1 MANRLKVA
9 MNQAIRRL
17 HALSWSQRRIA
28 RHLGVHRETVSRA
41 IQAAQPA
48 PKPAKAPS
56 GCAGPKPAS
65 FPGAPGPQGESA
77 AVAPASEG
85 TTGAAPFSKPA
96 KAPSGSDAGIGG
108 AIDTTRRPPEASALS
123 STASAEPS
131 SATAP
136 EAVSRSAC
144 APFRGLILEK
154 LQQELTA
161 QRIYQ
166 DLVSE
171 QSYSGSYYSVR
182 RFVKKCAAHAPLPF
196 RRMEC
201 PPGFEA
207 QVDYGSGAPLVG
219 SGGKRRK
226 THVFRTVLSHSR
238 KGYSEVSL
246 RQTTDDFL
254 GALENA
260 FVHFG
265 GVPQTIVIDNLKA
278 AVTHPDWYDPE
289 LNPKLRD
296 FCRHYGT
303 VILPTKPR
311 MARHKGKIERG
322 VGYVKGNALK
332 GHTFDSLAAENEHL
346 AHWEAT
352 VADTRIHGTTRQQ
365 VGQVFEEVERAALLP
380 LPLERFPF
388 FHEAQRIVSR
398 DGHIEVA
405 RSFYSVPP
413 EYLGRIVW
421 VRWDARL
428 VRVFDDRHAQIALH
442 ARHEQGRFSTQAR
455 HIAREKISGL
465 ERGAKWLLQ
474 KVRLIGPSSSA
485 WSEAMLTARG
495 IEGTRV
501 LLGLIALTKKHS
513 SDALEQACKTALSHG
528 EFRLRTLRALIVRQP
543 ERVQAALPF
552 LEAHPL
558 IRPLEDYAQIVA
570 SALARK
576 PAQENPETRAAAAC
590 EGTMRFS
597 RISRADECQQQKN
610 PDGRAPPQSAVVRQ
624 GSRDIRP
631 PGSGESSSGCWPAGP
646 DSALP
651 DSSSLHPPF
660 PPLPGESRHE

>member
-9 MNQAIRRL
+9 MIQAIL
-17 HALSWSQRRIA
+17 QLQALGWSQRRIA
-28 RHLGVHRETVSRA
+28 RHLGMHRETVART

-56 GCAGPKPAS
+56 GSEGSKPAN
-65 FPGAPGPQGESA
+65 FPGAPGP
-77 AVAPASEG
+77 AVASAPRVPVLEN
-85 TTGAAPFSKPA
+85 TTGAAPLSKPA
-96 KAPSGSDAGIGG
+96 KAPSGSDAGVCGV
-108 AIDTTRRPPEASALS
+108 IDTTGPPPDGDATAEPASAQAL
-123 STASAEPS
+123 EP
-131 SATAP
+131 
-136 EAVSRSAC
+136 VSRSAC
-144 APFRGLILEK
+144 APFREVIEEK
-154 LQQELTA
+154 LRAELTA

-171 QSYSGSYYSVR
+171 QNYTGSYYSVR
-182 RFVKKCAAHAPLPF
+182 RFVKSLAAHTPLPF

-207 QVDYGSGAPLVG
+207 QVDYGTGAPVIG
-219 SGGKRRK
+219 PDGKRRR
-226 THVFRTVLSHSR
+226 THVFRIVLSHSR
-238 KGYSEVSL
+238 KGYSEVSF

-254 GALENA
+254 SALENS
-260 FVHFG
+260 FRHFG
-265 GVPQTIVIDNLKA
+265 GVPQTIVVDNLKA

-303 VILPTKPR
+303 VVLPAKPYL
-311 MARHKGKIERG
+311 ARHKGKIERG

-332 GHTFDSLAAENEHL
+332 GRVFENLSAENEHL
-346 AHWEAT
+346 ARWEAT

-365 VGQVFEEVERAALLP
+365 VGQVFDEVERPILLP
-380 LPLERFPF
+380 LPPERFPSF
-388 FHEAQRIVSR
+388 QEAQRIVSR
-398 DGHIEVA
+398 DGHIEVVRA
-405 RSFYSVPP
+405 YYSVPP
-413 EYLGRIVW
+413 EYLGRTVW

-428 VRVFDDRHAQIALH
+428 VRVFNDRLEQIAVH
-442 ARHEQGRFSTQAR
+442 ARHEQGRFSTQAA

-474 KVRLIGPSSSA
+474 KVQLIGPHSSA

-513 SDALEQACKTALSHG
+513 SDVLEQACKTALAHG
-528 EFRLRTLRALIVRQP
+528 EFRLRALRRLIVRQP
-543 ERVQAALPF
+543 ELVQAALPF
-552 LEAHPL
+552 LDEHPL

-570 SALARK
+570 SALSRKEPARQEPARK
-576 PAQENPETRAAAAC
+576 APQQSPETRAAAAR
-590 EGTMRFS
+590 EGKVRFL
-597 RISRADECQQQKN
+597 RNGRADECQQKD
-610 PDGRAPPQSAVVRQ
+610 PDGQSRQ
-624 GSRDIRP
+624 GLRDIHP
-631 PGSGESSSGCWPAGP
+631 PGSGESSSGCSPAGP

-651 DSSSLHPPF
+651 DSSSLRPPF
-660 PPLPGESRHE
+660 PPLPGESGHE

>member
-9 MNQAIRRL
+9 MIQAILQL
-17 HALSWSQRRIA
+17 HALCWSQRRIA
-28 RHLGVHRETVSRA
+28 RHLGVHRETVARA

-56 GCAGPKPAS
+56 GSERPKPAN
-65 FPGAPGPQGESA
+65 FPGAPGPAGESA
-77 AVAPASEG
+77 PGRGAPGA
-85 TTGAAPFSKPA
+85 TADAAPISEPA
-96 KAPSGSDAGIGG
+96 KAPSGSDAGMGV
-108 AIDTTRRPPEASALS
+108 AIDTTRPPPEASA
-123 STASAEPS
+123 PS
-131 SATAP
+131 SVTAP

-154 LQQELTA
+154 LQQDLTA

-171 QSYSGSYYSVR
+171 QGYAGSYYSVR
-182 RFVKKCAAHAPLPF
+182 RFVKTCAAHTPLPF

-207 QVDYGSGAPLVG
+207 QVDYGAGAPLVG
-219 SGGKRRK
+219 SDGKRRK
-226 THVFRTVLSHSR
+226 THVFRMVLSHSR
-238 KGYSEVSL
+238 KGYSEVSF

-254 GALENA
+254 SALENA
-260 FVHFG
+260 FRHFG

-303 VILPTKPR
+303 VVLPAKPYL
-311 MARHKGKIERG
+311 ARHKGKIERG

-332 GHTFDSLAAENEHL
+332 GHTFDSLAAQNEHL
-346 AHWEAT
+346 ADWEAT

-365 VGQVFEEVERAALLP
+365 VAQVFEEVERAALLP

-388 FHEAQRIVSR
+388 FHEAQRIVNR

-405 RSFYSVPP
+405 RSYYSVPP
-413 EYLGRIVW
+413 EYLGRTVW

-428 VRVFDDRHAQIALH
+428 VRVFDDRHAQIAVH

-455 HIAREKISGL
+455 HIACEKISGL

-474 KVRLIGPSSSA
+474 KVRLIGPQTSA

-513 SDALEQACKTALSHG
+513 SSALEQACKAALSHG
-528 EFRLRTLRALIVRQP
+528 EFRLRALRALIVRQP
-543 ERVQAALPF
+543 EHVQAALPF

-558 IRPLEDYAQIVA
+558 IRPLEDYAEIVS

-590 EGTMRFS
+590 QGKMRFL

-610 PDGRAPPQSAVVRQ
+610 PDGNDRQ
-624 GSRDIRP
+624 GSRGIRP
-631 PGSGESSSGCWPAGP
+631 PGSGKSSSGCSPAGP

-651 DSSSLHPPF
+651 DSSSLRPPF
-660 PPLPGESRHE
+660 PPLPGESCHE

>member
-9 MNQAIRRL
+9 MIQAILQL
-17 HALSWSQRRIA
+17 HALCWSQRRIA
-28 RHLGVHRETVSRA
+28 RHLGVHRETVARA

-56 GCAGPKPAS
+56 GSEGSKPAS
-65 FPGAPGPQGESA
+65 FPGAPGPEGESA
-77 AVAPASEG
+77 PGRDAPGA
-85 TTGAAPFSKPA
+85 TAGAAPISKPA
-96 KAPSGSDAGIGG
+96 KAPSGSDAGMGV
-108 AIDTTRRPPEASALS
+108 AIDTTRPPPEASAS
-123 STASAEPS
+123 SSAASSEPS
-131 SATAP
+131 SATVP
-136 EAVSRSAC
+136 EAVSRSVC

-166 DLVSE
+166 DLASE
-171 QSYSGSYYSVR
+171 QGYTGSYYSVR
-182 RFVKKCAAHAPLPF
+182 RFVKTCAAHTPLPF

-207 QVDYGSGAPLVG
+207 QVDYGTGAPVIG
-219 SGGKRRK
+219 CAGKRRK
-226 THVFRTVLSHSR
+226 THVFRMVLSHSR
-238 KGYSEVSL
+238 KGYSEVSF

-254 GALENA
+254 AALENA

-265 GVPQTIVIDNLKA
+265 GVPHTIVIDNLKA

-296 FCRHYGT
+296 FCKHYGT
-303 VILPTKPR
+303 TILPAKPR
-311 MARHKGKIERG
+311 LARHKGKIERG

-332 GHTFDSLAAENEHL
+332 GRAFDSLAAENEHL
-346 AHWEAT
+346 ARWEAT

-365 VGQVFEEVERAALLP
+365 VGQVFEELERGALLP
-380 LPLERFPF
+380 LPAERFPSF
-388 FHEAQRIVSR
+388 QEAQRIVSR

-405 RSFYSVPP
+405 RAYYSVPP
-413 EYLGRIVW
+413 EYLGRTVW

-428 VRVFDDRHAQIALH
+428 VRVFNDRLEQIALH

-474 KVRLIGPSSSA
+474 KVRLIGPESSA

-501 LLGLIALTKKHS
+501 LLGLIALTKTHS
-513 SDALEQACKTALSHG
+513 SDVLEQACKTALSHG
-528 EFRLRTLRALIVRQP
+528 EFRLRALRALIVRQP
-543 ERVQAALPF
+543 ELVQAALPF
-552 LEAHPL
+552 LEEHPL
-558 IRPLEDYAQIVA
+558 IRPLDDYAQIVA
-570 SALARK
+570 SALQRK
-576 PAQENPETRAAAAC
+576 GRQESPETHGAAAC
-590 EGTMRFS
+590 QGKVRFL
-597 RISRADECQQQKN
+597 RNGRADECQQKG
-610 PDGRAPPQSAVVRQ
+610 PDGKGHR
-624 GSRDIRP
+624 GLRDIRP
-631 PGSGESSSGCWPAGP
+631 PGSGESSSGCSPAEP
-646 DSALP
+646 DSTLP
-651 DSSSLHPPF
+651 DSSSLRPPF
-660 PPLPGESRHE
+660 PPLPGESCHE